1 MLTATYSFLLSG
13 TNDPEAPVYEEI
25 HHLKKDDIG
34 LNVNVCYM
42 PTSTK
47 RLPHEYEEIQP
58 DPLGLAVVTSRDN
71 STSLTETIE
80 STKNPAYALTLT
92 EL

>member
-1 MLTATYSFLLSG
+1 MILSG

-25 HHLKKDDIG
+25 YNLKRDAIG

-42 PTSTK
+42 PSSTQ
-47 RLPHEYEEIQP
+47 RPPQYVEIQP
-58 DPLGLAVVTSRDN
+58 DPQELAVVTSTDN
-71 STSLTETIE
+71 STSITETIE
-80 STKNPAYALTLT
+80 SNKNPAYALTWT